1 MSTNNENDW
10 VEGVNRES
18 FASSVDA
25 TVRKSSDS
33 EELIVPGGWKIESR
47 ISEPQETGEADVY
60 RVSRSGEHRV
70 AKVYRKLGD
79 NAEAIK
85 PSKDLLEVVRT
96 LESRNVVRIYEHG
109 MLADGR
115 YYELMEFCEGRSLKE
130 LIRQAI
136 TEDRLREMVRQL
148 AEALHALHGK
158 GVAHRDLKPAN
169 VLIRSLKP
177 IDVALA
183 DFGISCFANSHPYRG
198 AKQFTLLYASPSQL
212 VGGVATSDDWWSLG
226 VIVLEAMWRE
236 HPLAG
241 CSNDI
246 DDINY
251 RHANLQIEVPAR
263 FGDEWKQ
270 LCNGLLEARATD
282 RWGYQQVLDWIGSST
297 VGSGKQAAN
306 LTPPIAAG
314 ELAALLKRAKLFL
327 EDEEFESADKYAERV
342 LDKDPECGEAYL
354 YKLMVQLKVN
364 TVDELGKGVEALA
377 DNKMYQKALRFGSE
391 ELRRGLEMCHRR
403 WMDEER
409 SVEEESERQRQLKRE
424 AKVEL
429 ERLKTLEEKESQRLA
444 DEVKAKAEAMRA
456 RMASGGSFQAE
467 AGERLVFGLAV
478 RWIPSGRFPMGSSS
492 SEPDRNSD
500 EVQHEAVLTRGF
512 FMAETECTQGQ
523 WELTMGSNPSEFK
536 GADRPVEQVS
546 WEEAVEYCRKLTAKQ
561 RAEGILP
568 GGWEWRLPTEAEW
581 EYAARAGTT
590 GPRYGELDAIG
601 WYDGN
606 SGSQTHPV
614 SQKAA
619 NAWGLYDMLG
629 NVWEWCSDWHGDYP
643 TGKVTDPMGPS
654 SGSLRVFRGGSWL
667 NDARSPRSATR
678 NRFYPGFRYYDI
690 GFRPALSS
698 VR

>member
-1 MSTNNENDW
+1 MSTDNENDW

-115 YYELMEFCEGRSLKE
+115 YYELMEFCEGRSLKG

-212 VGGVATSDDWWSLG
+212 VGGVAISDDWWSLG

-327 EDEEFESADKYAERV
+327 DDEEFESADKYAERV
-342 LDKDPECGEAYL
+342 LDKDPECGDAYL

-409 SVEEESERQRQLKRE
+409 RVEEESERQRQLKRE
-424 AKVEL
+424 AKADPHGAPAKKETPEEIAKAAQVKAGLFPLGADPIVANPSGDTRFVVVKVTLLSVGQADISAQVEANID
-429 ERLKTLEEKESQRLA
+429 RLRDAVSAFLA
-444 DEVKAKAEAMRA
+444 DQRIDDMQK
-456 RMASGGSFQAE
+456 
-467 AGERLVFGLAV
+467 
-478 RWIPSGRFPMGSSS
+478 
-492 SEPDRNSD
+492 
-500 EVQHEAVLTRGF
+500 RGF
-512 FMAETECTQGQ
+512 RSQMAAQ
-523 WELTMGSNPSEFK
+523 LALAFN
-536 GADRPVEQVS
+536 R
-546 WEEAVEYCRKLTAKQ
+546 
-561 RAEGILP
+561 ILGP
-568 GGWEWRLPTEAEW
+568 GTVKEIIFPQFV
-581 EYAARAGTT
+581 
-590 GPRYGELDAIG
+590 I
-601 WYDGN
+601 
-606 SGSQTHPV
+606 Q
-614 SQKAA
+614 
-619 NAWGLYDMLG
+619 
-629 NVWEWCSDWHGDYP
+629 
-643 TGKVTDPMGPS
+643 
-654 SGSLRVFRGGSWL
+654 
-667 NDARSPRSATR
+667 
-678 NRFYPGFRYYDI
+678 
-690 GFRPALSS
+690 
-698 VR
+698 

>member
-1 MSTNNENDW
+1 MSTDNENDW
-10 VEGVNRES
+10 VERVNRES

-409 SVEEESERQRQLKRE
+409 RVEEESERQRQLKRE

-444 DEVKAKAEAMRA
+444 AEAK
-456 RMASGGSFQAE
+456 MASMLGISRPFESGARGQA
-467 AGERLVFGLAV
+467 GVLVV
-478 RWIPSGRFPMGSSS
+478 RWIPAGWYIMGSPI
-492 SEPDRNSD
+492 SEEGRDSN
-500 EVQHEAVLTRGF
+500 EIQHEVVLTRGF
-512 FMAETECTQGQ
+512 FMAETECTQAQ
-523 WELTMGSNPSEFK
+523 WKAVMGSNPSEFK

-568 GGWEWRLPTEAEW
+568 DGWEWRLPTEAEW
-581 EYAARAGTT
+581 EYAARAGTM
-590 GPRYGELDAIG
+590 GRRYGELDAIV

-606 SGSQTHPV
+606 SGHETHPV

-619 NAWGLYDMLG
+619 NAWGLHDMMG
-629 NVWEWCSDWHGDYP
+629 NVWEWCSDWSGDYP
-643 TGKVTDPMGPS
+643 TESVTDPMGPS
-654 SGSLRVFRGGSWL
+654 SGSVRVLRGGSWRHFAAR
-667 NDARSPRSATR
+667 ARSA
-678 NRFYPGFRYYDI
+678 NRRGYDPGFRYDFL

>member
-1 MSTNNENDW
+1 
-10 VEGVNRES
+10 
-18 FASSVDA
+18 
-25 TVRKSSDS
+25 
-33 EELIVPGGWKIESR
+33 
-47 ISEPQETGEADVY
+47 
-60 RVSRSGEHRV
+60 
-70 AKVYRKLGD
+70 VYRKLGD
-79 NAEAIK
+79 NAESIK
-85 PSKDLLEVVRT
+85 PSKDLLEVIRT

-115 YYELMEFCEGRSLKE
+115 YYELMEFCEGRSLKG

-226 VIVLEAMWRE
+226 VVVLEAMWRE

-354 YKLMVQLKVN
+354 YKLMVQLKVK

-403 WMDEER
+403 WMDEAR
-409 SVEEESERQRQLKRE
+409 RVEEESEQERQRLVAE
-424 AKVEL
+424 
-429 ERLKTLEEKESQRLA
+429 
-444 DEVKAKAEAMRA
+444 AKAEAESATVSIASNNVKLLQNQLRQN
-456 RMASGGSFQAE
+456 RPFASGDRSRVG
-467 AGERLVFGLAV
+467 VFFV
-478 RWIPSGRFPMGSSS
+478 RWIPDGQFNMGSPT
-492 SEPDRNSD
+492 SEKGRSLG
-500 EVQHEAVLTRGF
+500 ETQHEVVLSQGF

-523 WELTMGSNPSEFK
+523 WKMVMGNNPSYRK
-536 GADRPVEQVS
+536 GESLPVEQVS
-546 WEEAVEYCRKLTAKQ
+546 WNDAVEYCRKLTVKQ
-561 RAEGILP
+561 KGMFP
-568 GGWEWRLPTEAEW
+568 VGWEWRLPTEAEW
-581 EYAARAGTT
+581 EYAARAWEAGE
-590 GPRYGELDAIG
+590 RHGELDTIA
-601 WYDGN
+601 WWSGN
-606 SGSQTHPV
+606 SGSETHAV
-614 SQKAA
+614 GGKQA
-619 NAWGLYDMLG
+619 NALGLHDMMG
-629 NVWEWCSDWHGDYP
+629 NVLEWCSDRYVEYP
-643 TGKVTDPMGPS
+643 TKSVTNPAGPS
-654 SGSLRVFRGGSWL
+654 LGLFRVVRGGSWGG
-667 NDARSPRSATR
+667 DARDVRSAIRFRFGPDFR
-678 NRFYPGFRYYDI
+678 NDDL
-690 GFRPALSS
+690 GFRPVLSS